1 LTVGLNLT
9 HFCSLFKQSKKPAA
23 SKKSKKKAF
32 SDSDEDYEDDE
43 VAAVPIEPISRTGRA
58 RKVINY
64 NFDTSD
70 EEDE

>member
-1 LTVGLNLT
+1 VTVVVWLN
-9 HFCSLFKQSKKPAA
+9 
-23 SKKSKKKAF
+23 
-32 SDSDEDYEDDE
+32 DDDYEDDE